1 MVQQYKAAVTH
12 AVLSWS
18 WYHIICNSGFND
30 DIDNGTI
37 GVCIKDVY
45 VPQSNSVFEFVA
57 EVVCETYPQSFG
69 CIVKEK

>member
-1 MVQQYKAAVTH
+1 MQY
-12 AVLSWS
+12 
-18 WYHIICNSGFND
+18 YHGLDTILFAIQVSMI
-30 DIDNGTI
+30 IDNGTI

-57 EVVCETYPQSFG
+57 EVVCETYPQSSG

>member
-1 MVQQYKAAVTH
+1 MVQQYKEAVTH

-18 WYHIICNSGFND
+18 LYHIIFISGLHD

-37 GVCIKDVY
+37 SVCIKGVY

-57 EVVCETYPQSFG
+57 EVVCETYRQSSG
-69 CIVKEK
+69 CIVEK